1 MTTDGVIL
9 HQEDGSSRATLMHA
23 RRAKMYRTLLVM
35 GLLLATQAGVSQSR
49 KKALDDSM
57 LDRVT
62 AAGVTT
68 RVLPGGVINFTG
80 EVPTVNGLVS
90 GIGSLVVQPAS
101 SSTTSTTTGT
111 VNLGGNAQQNL
122 SSLININAVNSTINV
137 LLNLNVNINST
148 VGTILQSNLNG
159 KKH

>member
-1 MTTDGVIL
+1 
-9 HQEDGSSRATLMHA
+9 
-23 RRAKMYRTLLVM
+23 MYRTLLVM
-35 GLLLATQAGVSQSR
+35 GLLVATQAGMAQSK
-49 KKALDDSM
+49 KKALDDAT

-68 RVLPGGVINFTG
+68 RVLPGGVINFSG
-80 EVPTVNGLVS
+80 AVPTANGLVS
-90 GIGSLVVQPAS
+90 GIGSLVVQPVS
-101 SSTTSTTTGT
+101 NSTTNNTTTGT

-159 KKH
+159 KMH

>member
-1 MTTDGVIL
+1 
-9 HQEDGSSRATLMHA
+9 
-23 RRAKMYRTLLVM
+23 MYRTLLVM
-35 GLLLATQAGVSQSR
+35 GLLIATQAGMAQSK
-49 KKALDDSM
+49 KKALDDST

-80 EVPTVNGLVS
+80 EVPTANGLVQ
-90 GIGSLVVQPAS
+90 GIGSLVVQPVINN
-101 SSTTSTTTGT
+101 TTTTTTGT
-111 VNLGGNAQQNL
+111 VNLSGNAQQNL

-159 KKH
+159 KLH

>member
-1 MTTDGVIL
+1 
-9 HQEDGSSRATLMHA
+9 
-23 RRAKMYRTLLVM
+23 MYRTLLVTA
-35 GLLLATQAGVSQSR
+35 LLLATQAGVSQSR
-49 KKALDDSM
+49 RKPLDDSM

-68 RVLPGGVINFTG
+68 NVSPGGVVNFTG

-90 GIGSLVVQPAS
+90 GAGSLVVQAPGN
-101 SSTTSTTTGT
+101 STTNTTTGSI
-111 VNLGGNAQQNL
+111 NLSGNAQQNL

-137 LLNLNVNINST
+137 LLNLNININST

-159 KKH
+159 KLQH

>member
-1 MTTDGVIL
+1 
-9 HQEDGSSRATLMHA
+9 
-23 RRAKMYRTLLVM
+23 MYRTLLVM
-35 GLLLATQAGVSQSR
+35 GLLVATQAGMAQS
-49 KKALDDSM
+49 KKKSLDDAT

-68 RVLPGGVINFTG
+68 RVMPGGVINFSG
-80 EVPTVNGLVS
+80 AVPTANGLVQ
-90 GIGSLVVQPAS
+90 GIGSLVVQPVS
-101 SSTTSTTTGT
+101 NSTTTTTTGT

-159 KKH
+159 KMH

>member
-1 MTTDGVIL
+1 
-9 HQEDGSSRATLMHA
+9 
-23 RRAKMYRTLLVM
+23 MYRTLLVM

-49 KKALDDSM
+49 KKSLDDSM

-62 AAGVTT
+62 AAGVTA
-68 RVLPGGVINFTG
+68 RVSPGGVINFSG
-80 EVPTVNGLVS
+80 EVPTANGLVS
-90 GIGSLVVQPAS
+90 GIGSLVVQGAS
-101 SSTTSTTTGT
+101 SSSTTTTGT
-111 VNLGGNAQQNL
+111 VNLSGNAQQNL

-159 KKH
+159 KSH

>member
-1 MTTDGVIL
+1 
-9 HQEDGSSRATLMHA
+9 
-23 RRAKMYRTLLVM
+23 MYRTLLVM
-35 GLLLATQAGVSQSR
+35 GLLLGTQTGMSQSR

-68 RVLPGGVINFTG
+68 RVSPSGVINFTG
-80 EVPTVNGLVS
+80 EVPTANGLVT
-90 GIGSLVVQPAS
+90 GVGSLVVQAPG
-101 SSTTSTTTGT
+101 SSTTTTTTGS

-137 LLNLNVNINST
+137 LLNLNININST

-159 KKH
+159 KQH

>member
-1 MTTDGVIL
+1 
-9 HQEDGSSRATLMHA
+9 
-23 RRAKMYRTLLVM
+23 MYRTLLVM
-35 GLLLATQAGVSQSR
+35 GLLVATQAGMAQSR
-49 KKALDDSM
+49 KKPLDDAT

-62 AAGVTT
+62 AAGVSA
-68 RVLPGGVINFTG
+68 RISPNGVINFSG
-80 EVPTVNGLVS
+80 AVPTANGLVS
-90 GIGSLVVQPAS
+90 GIGSLVVQPVS
-101 SSTTSTTTGT
+101 NSTTTTTTGS

-159 KKH
+159 KSH